1 MSQYWSSTSLSDKS
15 VIVTGAGRGI
25 GRALAESL
33 AERGA
38 SVLAVDLDEASIT
51 TAAEELTAK
60 GYTVV
65 GLAQDITQPGAAD
78 TIVARAVEAFGHLD
92 ALVNNAMAGH
102 MPTPLQ
108 DLTEEQWNISYA
120 TGPHATFELMK
131 AAYPHL
137 KASGSGSIVNFA
149 SGAGT
154 MGLAGFTGYGSAKE
168 AIRGL
173 SKVAAKDWGP
183 EGIRVNVVAPAA
195 FTEGMAQW
203 KANAPEQFEA
213 SLQNIPLRRVGDPH
227 DDIAPVVSFL
237 VSDESRYLTSQT
249 ILVDGGTDGVR

>member
-1 MSQYWSSTSLSDKS
+1 MSQYWSSTSLADKS

-51 TAAEELTAK
+51 TATEALTAK

-78 TIVARAVEAFGHLD
+78 VSRAVEAFGHLD

-120 TGPHATFELMK
+120 TGGRTP
-131 AAYPHL
+131 P
-137 KASGSGSIVNFA
+137 SS
-149 SGAGT
+149 
-154 MGLAGFTGYGSAKE
+154 
-168 AIRGL
+168 
-173 SKVAAKDWGP
+173 
-183 EGIRVNVVAPAA
+183 
-195 FTEGMAQW
+195 
-203 KANAPEQFEA
+203 
-213 SLQNIPLRRVGDPH
+213 
-227 DDIAPVVSFL
+227 
-237 VSDESRYLTSQT
+237 
-249 ILVDGGTDGVR
+249 